1 MNRAEFM
8 NRLTALL
15 HDVSPAER
23 EEAIQYYNDYFDDAG
38 AENEASVI
46 ASLGTPEEL
55 AKTIKAGL
63 SDGGSGG
70 EFTETGFEG
79 YGTRSKDEI
88 MNPADRQ
95 KAQGRQDY
103 TYGNTRQSSYNGYG
117 TQNSAWNSGAQ
128 RGSQWNG
135 GAQGNSQWNSGA
147 QGNSQW
153 NSGTQG
159 NSQWN
164 SGAQGSNQWN
174 NAQGGGNAAP
184 PKQGLSGGMLALVII
199 LIVLASPIWIG
210 LAGGLL
216 GLLAGIFAALFGIFV
231 AFLAVCIALFAVSV
245 ALFVAGVVAM
255 FGEPLGGLCL
265 IGGSLVTLAVGL
277 VFLWLMV
284 MVVGVV
290 IPACIK
296 GIVYL
301 FQKLFH
307 KGGAKA

>member
-38 AENEASVI
+38 AENEANVI

-117 TQNSAWNSGAQ
+117 TQNGAWNSGAQ

-135 GAQGNSQWNSGA
+135 GAQGNSQWNNGA
-147 QGNSQW
+147 QGN
-153 NSGTQG
+153 
-159 NSQWN
+159 
-164 SGAQGSNQWN
+164 NQWN

>member
-15 HDVSPAER
+15 NDVSPAER

-38 AENEASVI
+38 VENEASVI

-63 SDGGSGG
+63 NDGGSGG

-79 YGTRSKDEI
+79 YASRSKDEI

-95 KAQGRQDY
+95 KTQGRADY
-103 TYGNTRQSSYNGYG
+103 TYGNTRQGSYGGG
-117 TQNSAWNSGAQ
+117 TQNGAWNGGMQGNRQWNNGAQ
-128 RGSQWNG
+128 GGSQWNN
-135 GAQGNSQWNSGA
+135 GAQGG
-147 QGNSQW
+147 
-153 NSGTQG
+153 
-159 NSQWN
+159 
-164 SGAQGSNQWN
+164 NQWN
-174 NAQGGGNAAP
+174 NAQGGGNTAP
-184 PKQGLSGGMLALVII
+184 PRQGLSGGMLALVII

-216 GLLAGIFAALFGIFV
+216 GVLAGIFASLIGIFV
-231 AFLAVCIALFAVSV
+231 AFLAVCIALFALSV
-245 ALFVAGVVAM
+245 ALFVAGIAAM

-301 FQKLFH
+301 FQKLFR

>member
-38 AENEASVI
+38 VENEASVI

-79 YGTRSKDEI
+79 YGTRSKDEV
-88 MNPADRQ
+88 MNPADGQ
-95 KAQGRQDY
+95 KTQGRQDY
-103 TYGNTRQSSYNGYG
+103 TYGNTHQSSYSGNG
-117 TQNSAWNSGAQ
+117 TQNGAWNS
-128 RGSQWNG
+128 SM
-135 GAQGNSQWNSGA
+135 

-159 NSQWN
+159 SNQWN
-164 SGAQGSNQWN
+164 SGRQGYNQWN
-174 NAQGGGNAAP
+174 NAQGGGNAASS
-184 PKQGLSGGMLALVII
+184 KQGLSGGMLALVII

-210 LAGGLL
+210 LAGSLL
-216 GLLAGIFAALFGIFV
+216 GVLAGIFAALFGIFV

-245 ALFVAGVVAM
+245 ALFVAGIAAM

-307 KGGAKA
+307 KGGVKA

>member
-8 NRLTALL
+8 NRLTVLL

-38 AENEASVI
+38 VENEASVI
-46 ASLGTPEEL
+46 ASLGTPDEL

-63 SDGGSGG
+63 NDSGSGG

-79 YGTRSKDEI
+79 YGSRSKDEV

-95 KAQGRQDY
+95 KTQGRQDY

-117 TQNSAWNSGAQ
+117 TQNGAWNGGAQ

-135 GAQGNSQWNSGA
+135 GVQGNNQWN
-147 QGNSQW
+147 N
-153 NSGTQG
+153 
-159 NSQWN
+159 
-164 SGAQGSNQWN
+164 GAQGSNRWN
-174 NAQGGGNAAP
+174 NTQGGGNAAP
-184 PKQGLSGGMLALVII
+184 PKQGLSGGMLAIVII

-210 LAGGLL
+210 MAGGLL
-216 GLLAGIFAALFGIFV
+216 GLLAGIFAGLFGIFV